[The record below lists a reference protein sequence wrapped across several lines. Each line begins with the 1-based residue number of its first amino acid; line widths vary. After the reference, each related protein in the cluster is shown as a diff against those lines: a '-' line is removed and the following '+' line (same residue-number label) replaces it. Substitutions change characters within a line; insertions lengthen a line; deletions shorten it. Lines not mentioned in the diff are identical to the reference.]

1 MTTISVVIGR
11 FGAPNRNGDVFI
23 MDEAALRERLDKMVG
38 KVVGETSQNAITSEL
53 KGMPD
58 LSSRLNRIERVDAL
72 KSAGTLMG
80 YQIGRF
86 AGGELIVMGDVEP
99 SPLLLNLLEHNPT
112 PAFGIRCLTQPRSP
126 TENKIQVMN
135 LISFDYLPPTER

>member
-53 KGMPD
+53 KGIPD
-58 LSSRLNRIERVDAL
+58 LSSRLVRLERVDAL

-80 YQIGRF
+80 YQIERLGDT
-86 AGGELIVMGDVEP
+86 ELIVTGDVEP
-99 SPLLLNLLEHNPT
+99 SPLLLNLLERDPT
-112 PAFGIRCLTQPRSP
+112 PTFGIRCLAQPRSR
-126 TENKIQVMN
+126 TENKIQVLN

>member
-1 MTTISVVIGR
+1 MATISVVIGR

-23 MDEAALRERLDKMVG
+23 MDEAALRDRLDKMVG

-53 KGMPD
+53 KGIPD
-58 LSSRLNRIERVDAL
+58 LSSRLVRLERVDAL

-80 YQIGRF
+80 YQIERLGDT
-86 AGGELIVMGDVEP
+86 ELIVTGDVEP
-99 SPLLLNLLEHNPT
+99 SPLLLNLLERDPT
-112 PAFGIRCLTQPRSP
+112 PTFGIRCLTQPRSR
-126 TENKIQVMN
+126 TENKIQVLN